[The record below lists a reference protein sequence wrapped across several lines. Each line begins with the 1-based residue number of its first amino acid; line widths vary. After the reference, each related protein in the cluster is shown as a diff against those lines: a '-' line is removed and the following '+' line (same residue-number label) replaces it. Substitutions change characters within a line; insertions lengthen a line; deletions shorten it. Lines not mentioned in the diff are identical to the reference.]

1 MARAY
6 YGSGDNYTPWTADM
20 VGGIA
25 RYHIPMFN
33 QCYLCLGTYAA
44 QSTRSGD
51 GFTIVST
58 VTGGYNGQISQQT
71 VDILTFRFGNGS
83 GILYDGYQATLPASN
98 TSVTYYYSV
107 SGGNITVWCNNTSF
121 NSQNVY
127 YAFIGRNE
135 GWTQSNATQTTKP
148 SNLKQFTRV
157 SIVTS
162 YDPEVV
168 VSSSQPS
175 NTNAKLWFQV

>member
-6 YGSGDNYTPWTADM
+6 YENDDNYMPWTADM

-25 RYHIPMFN
+25 RYHVPMFN
-33 QCYLCLGTYAA
+33 QSYLCLGTYAA
-44 QSTRSGD
+44 QSTNNGD

-58 VTGGYNGQISQQT
+58 ITGGYNGQVPQQT

-83 GILYDGYQATLPASN
+83 GILYEGYQATLPASN
-98 TSVTYYYSV
+98 NSVTYYYSV
-107 SGGNITVWCNNTSF
+107 SGVNITVWCNNTTF
-121 NSQNVY
+121 NGQNTY

-135 GWTQSNATQTTKP
+135 GWTQSNTTQTTKP

-157 SIVTS
+157 SIITS
-162 YDPEVV
+162 YDPEIV

-175 NTNAKLWFQV
+175 NTNAKLWLQV